1 MANRTKFVFASD
13 SHGEMVDKESAEELF
28 DFCGRYQPD
37 IKVFGGDGFDFKSLR
52 KGVSGKEESGSMSD
66 DIKLGFWFIKNYK
79 PTIWQDG
86 NHEHRLKRLKHD
98 TNSGVIADH
107 CDHLDRSI
115 SQMLKDNGCKK
126 RLPYHYEKGVY
137 TMGPIRTV
145 HGYTVSD
152 RAVAQH
158 AVHYGVAGGAVLMG
172 HLHRIEQVNAK
183 KHMGVVGFS
192 GGCLCRIEDM
202 EYSETRLN
210 TSTHGKGFLYGFY
223 EGNHWKVWQA
233 HKVGKNWCYDVPIT
247 LNK

>member
-1 MANRTKFVFASD
+1 MKTKFIFASD
-13 SHGEMVDKESAEELF
+13 SHGEMADHQALEELY
-28 DFCGRYQPD
+28 DFTSKFKPD

-52 KGVSGKEESGSMSD
+52 KGVSGKEESGSLSD
-66 DIKLGFWFIKNYK
+66 DITEGLKFIKKWK
-79 PTIWQDG
+79 PNIWHDG

-107 CDHLDRSI
+107 CEHLDKTI
-115 SQMLKDNGCKK
+115 SQTLKDNGCKK
-126 RLPYHYEKGVY
+126 RLPYHYEKGLW
-137 TMGPIRTV
+137 TMGPIRTC

-158 AVHYGVAGGAVLMG
+158 ATHFGESGGAVLIG

-183 KHMGVVGFS
+183 KHLGVVGFC

-210 TSTHGKGFLYGFY
+210 TSTHGKGFIYGYY
-223 EGNHWKVWQA
+223 EGRKWKVWQA
-233 HKVGKNWCYDVPIT
+233 HKVGSQWCYDLV
-247 LNK
+247 KEMHQ